1 MPITTNVVSSNLARA
16 RWTHITL
23 CGKVCQWLVAGRWFS
38 PCTLVSS
45 TIKTDRHDITEILLK
60 VALNTIIPTLLDRY
74 TSTHLKISILS
85 EILGAQYTKIL
96 DLSFTFDYPII
107 CKTVKIYWPIQ
118 WTGHHSFVYGC
129 KHSPFIQI
137 FDLLALWASK
147 SIIVLA
153 QTQIYYLDQKE
164 KTEILPP
171 HIFEPRAVL
180 QLLLLLYI
188 VPRLHVLEIW

>member
-1 MPITTNVVSSNLARA
+1 M
-16 RWTHITL
+16 
-23 CGKVCQWLVAGRWFS
+23 AGRWFS

-60 VALNTIIPTLLDRY
+60 VALNIIPTLLDRY

-107 CKTVKIYWPIQ
+107 CKTVKIYWPFQ
-118 WTGHHSFVYGC
+118 WTGHHSFVYGF

-137 FDLLALWASK
+137 FDLLVLWTSK
-147 SIIVLA
+147 SINSTSPNSNLLSRPKGKNRNFAPSYFLTSGRSATFVAAL
-153 QTQIYYLDQKE
+153 YCS
-164 KTEILPP
+164 KTSCAWNLIIQNFFFL
-171 HIFEPRAVL
+171 FSSGTDSRLRAK
-180 QLLLLLYI
+180 
-188 VPRLHVLEIW
+188 H

>member
-1 MPITTNVVSSNLARA
+1 M
-16 RWTHITL
+16 
-23 CGKVCQWLVAGRWFS
+23 AGRWFS
-38 PCTLVSS
+38 PFTLVSS
-45 TIKTDRHDITEILLK
+45 TIKTDCHDITEILLK

-74 TSTHLKISILS
+74 TSTHLEISILS

-137 FDLLALWASK
+137 FDLLVLWASK

-164 KTEILPP
+164 KNRNFAPSYFLTSGHSATFVAALYCSKTSCAWNLIIQKKKFLLS
-171 HIFEPRAVL
+171 FGTDSRLRAK
-180 QLLLLLYI
+180 
-188 VPRLHVLEIW
+188 H